1 MSFLLD
7 LQEGVEGGV
16 EMVHCT
22 RPAPQPV
29 TTFSLREW
37 PAFDKM
43 SRSWW
48 VMGRLVA
55 VELRL

>member
-22 RPAPQPV
+22 RPVSQPV
-29 TTFSLREW
+29 TTFSLWEW
-37 PAFDKM
+37 PAVYKM

-48 VMGRLVA
+48 VMGKARGC
-55 VELRL
+55 